1 MGRINFENHALIKR
15 WWASKNMNATGQ
27 MFKDK
32 KNGVTVESNL
42 HLLLEVMH
50 VFEVLEFITTRM

>member
-32 KNGVTVESNL
+32 KNG
-42 HLLLEVMH
+42 
-50 VFEVLEFITTRM
+50 

>member
-15 WWASKNMNATGQ
+15 WWASKNMNVTGQ

-32 KNGVTVESNL
+32 KNG
-42 HLLLEVMH
+42 
-50 VFEVLEFITTRM
+50 